1 MNRYTTK
8 CLNIGTRQNLLNDYE
23 IEMAFKDAQKNG
35 AAILSFTNH
44 DFRDMEIDIDD
55 TYTRIARIAKNYK
68 DVSFVNSEAVNAMQ
82 KTVFTDIGSNTLKL
96 TSKII
101 QENNMTKLTVNC
113 IKGNVFGSQPYLA
126 IKTKEGK
133 YYHDNFNEREH
144 LKSWE
149 YIFDRSTISVES
161 IDKVAVAAND
171 KYGNQSIVFIEL
183 N

>member
-1 MNRYTTK
+1 M
-8 CLNIGTRQNLLNDYE
+8 NDYE
-23 IEMAFKDAQKNG
+23 IEMAFKDAQING

-55 TYTRIARIAKNYK
+55 IYPRIARIGNNYK
-68 DVSFVNSEAVNAMQ
+68 DVSVIHSEAVDAMQ
-82 KTVFTDIGSNTLKL
+82 KTVFVDIGLDTIKL

-101 QENNMTKLTVNC
+101 QENSMTKLTVNC
-113 IKGNVFGSQPYLA
+113 NKGNVFGSQPYLA

-149 YIFDRSTISVES
+149 YIFDRSTVNIEL
-161 IDKVAVAAND
+161 IDKVSVAAND
-171 KYGNQSIVFIEL
+171 KYGNQDIILIEL